1 MALKTLLS
9 KRRPAQVTQGVAAT
23 RESAPT
29 EPAERGSV
37 EVGAP
42 IADQGEPRRYL
53 VIGLAKTGT
62 TVISKTIQNSAGIRN
77 YYLEPKSI
85 AFFES
90 LGEQT
95 GDGVVKIL
103 FDHWDHRRRLLNAI
117 VHNELATNFEAN
129 IFITRDPR
137 AELISR
143 LNYVAFPYFLGG
155 EGSAQDARDWVDLF
169 RRKENDPTFTLR
181 TLVGELQSRFGVQ
194 LADTVATVSHRYA
207 AYVGNLAASR
217 KILIRYEDFLAS
229 RLDDHPLGHLFSGS
243 REVGDDLQR
252 TRRSGDSD
260 DWRAFVTPS
269 DLAWLNETLAA
280 SIDALGYRR
289 DVETGGTV
297 DPENCSLY
305 VERIIAE
312 AMAARTR
319 SPTG

>member
-1 MALKTLLS
+1 M
-9 KRRPAQVTQGVAAT
+9 RF
-23 RESAPT
+23 
-29 EPAERGSV
+29 
-37 EVGAP
+37 
-42 IADQGEPRRYL
+42 L

-62 TVISKTIQNSAGIRN
+62 TVISKTIQNSADIEN

-90 LGEQT
+90 LGEQA

-117 VHNELATNFEAN
+117 MHNELGTNFQAN

-143 LNYVAFPYFLGG
+143 LNYVAFPYFLSG
-155 EGSAQDARDWVDLF
+155 EGSQKDAEDWVDLF
-169 RRKENDPTFTLR
+169 RRKESNPDFPLR
-181 TLVGELQSRFGVQ
+181 ALVEELQDRFDVR

-217 KILIRYEDFLAS
+217 KVLIRYEDFLAS
-229 RLDDHPLGHLFSGS
+229 KLDEHPLKHLFTGS
-243 REVGDDLQR
+243 REVGGDLQR
-252 TRRSGDSD
+252 TRRSGEKE

-280 SIDALGYRR
+280 SIDGLGYARN
-289 DVETGGTV
+289 VQVGGTV
-297 DPENCSLY
+297 DPENCSRY
-305 VERIIAE
+305 VERLIAE
-312 AMAARTR
+312 AITARATPQ
-319 SPTG
+319 SGGQTL